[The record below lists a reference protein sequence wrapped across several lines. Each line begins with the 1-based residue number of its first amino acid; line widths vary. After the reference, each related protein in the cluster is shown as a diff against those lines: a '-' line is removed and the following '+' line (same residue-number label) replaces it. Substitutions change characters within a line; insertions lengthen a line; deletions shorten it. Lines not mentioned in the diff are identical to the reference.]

1 MPQISMTTELVNAG
15 MLRVFTPYD
24 PQTIDMGPNENNP
37 DIPTFGYGYVSSG
50 GETFGGYASRFSPK
64 FFLMKGAI
72 PTQSEVN
79 AGGLA
84 ARTSDVLVTWN
95 TNSPA
100 GSWVNSGTSLYL
112 SATDLSYASASGTAT
127 WLYWRSYAYGGG
139 GGGPAGLYPEAAFT
153 VGLPGSGADFE
164 MPTTDIV
171 SGRGYKLINGPRL
184 TMATEF
190 NY

>member
-50 GETFGGYASRFSPK
+50 GETFGGFGSRFQPQ
-64 FFLMKGAI
+64 FFLMKGAV
-72 PTQSEVN
+72 PTQSQIN
-79 AGGLA
+79 TGLA
-84 ARTSDVLVTWN
+84 GRTSDVLVNWS
-95 TNSPA
+95 TNGPA
-100 GSWVNSGTSLYL
+100 GSWINSGTSLYL
-112 SATDLSYASASGTAT
+112 SATSLSYASASGTAT

-139 GGGPAGLYPEAAFT
+139 SGGSAGLYPEAAFT